1 MIGIYFGNE
10 VLIICISNLYRR
22 EDNLEELINLFM

>member
-10 VLIICISNLYRR
+10 VLIISNLYRR